1 MPGPR
6 RPDRPISA
14 DRSAPADHPERA
26 LDLFHPIVRRWF
38 AERVGTPT
46 EVQRRAWPEIASGR
60 HVLVTAPTGTGKTLT
75 AFLWALDRLLTG
87 ATPGGTV
94 RVLYVSPLK
103 ALNAD
108 VHRNLEVPLAELAER
123 FAAAGEEAPDAYQR
137 IRAAVRSGD
146 TPQSERQKMVRRPPE
161 ILITTPES
169 LNLLLTSEGGRSM
182 LGGLETV
189 ILDEIHAV
197 AGTKRGTHL
206 ITAVERLTLLSGE
219 LQRVALSATVRP
231 LDTIAGFVGGY
242 EVEGEGDPQ
251 GDGWRYTRRPVST
264 VVSEAEKVYDLEVC
278 FPGNGDPGAPDPL
291 EQPETSVWDLVVP
304 ELKRI
309 IHGNRSTLVF
319 ANSRRLTEKL
329 TRMVNADEE
338 ADLAYSHHGSLSREV
353 RQVVEARLKRGEL
366 PAIVSTSSLELGI
379 DIGALDR
386 VVMVE
391 SPRSVASAIQRVGRA
406 GHRVGEVSRGTLL
419 PIYGRDFLDAA
430 VVTRAVLDREIEDT
444 RPVRAPLDVLAQV
457 ILSMVV
463 AEVWDVEELF
473 AFLRSAWPYR
483 ELKRRH
489 FDLVLEMLAGRY
501 ADSRVR
507 ELSPRISLDKVTGT
521 VRARPGAARLLYL
534 SGGTIPDRGYYHLRV
549 DGGPAGS
556 STSGGARIGELDE
569 EFVWERSVGDTFT
582 LGTQIWR
589 IRKITH
595 NDVFVEPAS
604 GSAAMA
610 PFWRADARDRDF
622 FVSERVGLFL
632 EAVEP
637 RLDET
642 GREGGGQEI
651 AKALAVEHSMSPGA
665 AAELVRFLRAQKASL
680 GGLLP
685 HRHRIVA
692 EHVTGGDE
700 AEARKPEAAGRRRVV
715 LHTFWGGRVNR
726 PLAVALA
733 TAWEE
738 RFGAALE
745 ILHDDDCLMVTV
757 PEELAAEVGG
767 AELLA
772 MVPPERVEE
781 LLRERLERTGFFG
794 ALFRQNASRAL
805 LLPRAGFRHRM
816 PLWVSRERAK
826 RMLQAVG
833 RYGDF
838 PLVLETWRSCLEDE
852 LDLETLKRLLGEVR
866 SGDVEI
872 TSVRTEAPSPFAAN
886 LVWKQ
891 TNLLMY
897 ASDRPEGGPGG
908 GALRKD
914 LLREL
919 VFASHLRPRIPAAV
933 VEELRAKL
941 QRLAPGYAPRDGR
954 ELLDWLK
961 ERVVIPAGE
970 WAELA
975 EACERDL
982 KDRAAGDD
990 GRRGG
995 SADLADLSD
1004 LADLVGEIAD
1014 RAVFVRL
1021 DLPGRDRAAA
1031 GGAGGGGGGGG
1042 DGGGGGEDG
1051 EDGGANGEGGAV
1063 EPVAVALETLPRL
1076 AGALGCELGALDL
1089 RSLDDPEVPAPAS
1102 VRDNLERLLAR
1113 PGWGTEPAAEP
1124 DPGSEPDLSQ
1134 GPEPLERLADLV
1146 GEWLRFEGPVPRA
1159 RVAAAF
1165 GGRDLDAVLEMLV
1178 EDERIVVDELSVIA
1192 GGAGGAG
1199 SAGITEPEICDAGNL
1214 ETLLR
1219 WTRAAARPAFQ
1230 ALPLERLPLF
1240 LATHQ
1245 GLAPRGRD
1253 VEALQSRLEA
1263 LFGFSARARSWE
1275 ADILP
1280 ARLDPYR
1287 AGWLDGLMHD
1297 TELTWRGTG
1306 PGRITFLFP
1315 GDLELVTDEE
1325 GAAGGEATSRQ
1336 EEMGQGDQTDQD
1348 EQNEQNDQEGAPAAG
1363 HGGAAGAGGVDRAT
1377 RADRADRVGGLFPD
1391 RRGRFALEDLAD
1403 HAGLVPAEVSEGLWR
1418 LAWQGRV
1425 TTDSFAPVRRGIVA
1439 KFRPPA
1445 ATGAPRA
1452 AVRSVGRRPGR
1463 LRRRGVDR
1471 WSPERAA
1478 PGLWSVLPDPRRH
1491 PGPDP
1496 DPLEREELA
1505 KDRAR
1510 LLLDRYGILFRELL
1524 AHELPVFQ
1532 WSRLFRSLRLM
1543 ELSGEVLAGQ
1553 FFTGVPGLQFASPSA
1568 FQVLRDGLLPDDAVY
1583 WMNARDPASLAG
1595 VDLPELKA
1603 ALPARREGSF
1613 VAFHGDRIV
1622 VTARR
1627 RGRVLDIRVAPDHPR
1642 IDDYLELLKVQLGRD
1657 FAPRKAIEV
1666 EEINGEPASE
1676 SPYVPVLRRLF
1687 SATVEP
1693 RSVKLR
1699 RRY

>member
-1 MPGPR
+1 MPASFSPPPGP
-6 RPDRPISA
+6 P
-14 DRSAPADHPERA
+14 PASDPERA

-46 EVQRRAWPEIASGR
+46 EVQRKAWPEIASGR

-87 ATPGGTV
+87 QTPGGTV

-123 FAAAGEEAPDAYQR
+123 FAAAGDPTGDSTEDRAPAAYQR
-137 IRAAVRSGD
+137 VRAAVRSGD

-219 LQRVALSATVRP
+219 FQRVALSATVRP
-231 LDTIAGFVGGY
+231 LDVIAGFVGGF
-242 EVEGEGDPQ
+242 EVEEAGQLQGE
-251 GDGWRYTRRPVST
+251 GWRYTRRPVRT
-264 VVSEAEKVYDLEVC
+264 VVSEAEKVYDLRVE
-278 FPGNGDPGAPDPL
+278 FPASVDPDAPDPL
-291 EQPETSVWDLVVP
+291 EQPEASVWDLVVP
-304 ELKRI
+304 ELKRT

-329 TRMVNADEE
+329 TRMVNVDEE

-353 RQVVEARLKRGEL
+353 RQVVEERLKRGEL
-366 PAIVSTSSLELGI
+366 PAIVATSSLELGI
-379 DIGALDR
+379 DVGALDR

-391 SPRSVASAIQRVGRA
+391 SPRSIASAIQRVGRA

-430 VVTRAVLDREIEDT
+430 VVTRAVLDREIEET

-463 AEVWDVEELF
+463 AETWDVEELYG
-473 AFLRSAWPYR
+473 FLRSAWPYR
-483 ELKRRH
+483 DLKRRH

-507 ELSPRISLDKVTGT
+507 ELSPRVSLDKVAGT
-521 VRARPGAARLLYL
+521 IRARPGAARLIYL

-549 DGGPAGS
+549 DGGGGSGS
-556 STSGGARIGELDE
+556 SGARIGELDE

-589 IRKITH
+589 IKKITH

-610 PFWRADARDRDF
+610 PFWRADERDRDF
-622 FVSERVGLFL
+622 FVSEKVGRFL
-632 EAVEP
+632 GAVEP
-637 RLDET
+637 RLD
-642 GREGGGQEI
+642 GDGI
-651 AKALAVEHSMSPGA
+651 ADALATEHSMSRGA
-665 AAELVRFLRAQKASL
+665 AAELVRFLRAQKAAM

-685 HRHRIVA
+685 HRHRVVVEQIA
-692 EHVTGGDE
+692 GGE
-700 AEARKPEAAGRRRVV
+700 EIEERKPEAAGRRRIV

-757 PEELAAEVGG
+757 PEELAADASGG
-767 AELLA
+767 GLLA

-852 LDLETLKRLLGEVR
+852 LDLETLKRVLGEVR
-866 SGDVEI
+866 SGEVEVV
-872 TSVRTEAPSPFAAN
+872 SVRTEAPSPFAAN

-891 TNLLMY
+891 TNVLMY
-897 ASDRPEGGPGG
+897 ATDRPEGGRGE

-919 VFASHLRPRIPAAV
+919 VFASHLRPRIPVAV
-933 VEELRAKL
+933 AEELRAKI

-961 ERVVIPAGE
+961 ERLLIPATE
-970 WAELA
+970 WSELA
-975 EACERDL
+975 TAC
-982 KDRAAGDD
+982 DRSPAEGSGTAGGGTTGDEPAGFAAM
-990 GRRGG
+990 
-995 SADLADLSD
+995 
-1004 LADLVGEIAD
+1004 VEEIAD
-1014 RAVFVRL
+1014 RAVCVL
-1021 DLPGRDRAAA
+1021 VDPLGGPVEARADTA
-1031 GGAGGGGGGGG
+1031 GADGPG
-1042 DGGGGGEDG
+1042 DG
-1051 EDGGANGEGGAV
+1051 V
-1063 EPVAVALETLPRL
+1063 EAVAVALETLPRL
-1076 AGALGCELGALDL
+1076 AAAYALDPASLDL
-1089 RSLDDPEVPAPAS
+1089 RALDDPAAPAPERA
-1102 VRDNLERLLAR
+1102 RANLERLVAAGVESGDR
-1113 PGWGTEPAAEP
+1113 PDEQER
-1124 DPGSEPDLSQ
+1124 
-1134 GPEPLERLADLV
+1134 EPLERRADLPERLADLV
-1146 GEWLRFEGPVPRA
+1146 GEWLRFEGPVVRA
-1159 RVAAAF
+1159 RVATAF
-1165 GGRDLDAVLEMLV
+1165 GEEGLDAVLEMLV
-1178 EDERIVVDELSVIA
+1178 EDERIVVDELTM
-1192 GGAGGAG
+1192 GAGGSGA
-1199 SAGITEPEICDAGNL
+1199 SEPEICDAGNL

-1219 WTRAAARPAFQ
+1219 WTRAAARPAFR
-1230 ALPLERLPLF
+1230 AVPLERLPLL

-1245 GLAPRGRD
+1245 GLAPPGRD
-1253 VEALQSRLEA
+1253 VEDLQRRLES
-1263 LFGFSARARSWE
+1263 LFGFVAKARAWE
-1275 ADILP
+1275 AEILP

-1287 AGWLDGLMHD
+1287 SSWLDGLMHE
-1297 TELTWRGTG
+1297 TELTWLGTG

-1315 GDLELVTDEE
+1315 SDLELVADE
-1325 GAAGGEATSRQ
+1325 GAQAGEAPG
-1336 EEMGQGDQTDQD
+1336 EE
-1348 EQNEQNDQEGAPAAG
+1348 
-1363 HGGAAGAGGVDRAT
+1363 
-1377 RADRADRVGGLFPD
+1377 RADEAEAVAPGLEELFPD
-1391 RRGRFALEDLAD
+1391 RRGRFALDDLAD
-1403 HAGLVPAEVSEGLWR
+1403 HSGLAPDEVAERLWE
-1418 LAWQGRV
+1418 LAWRSQV
-1425 TTDSFAPVRRGIVA
+1425 TSDSFAPVRRGILTR
-1439 KFRPPA
+1439 FRPPA
-1445 ATGAPRA
+1445 APSRPR
-1452 AVRSVGRRPGR
+1452 RPTSRRPGR

-1471 WSPERAA
+1471 WHPERTA
-1478 PGLWSVLPDPRRH
+1478 PGLWTALPSARS
-1491 PGPDP
+1491 GS
-1496 DPLEREELA
+1496 LGTERERAPSPPLGGEERAEERRGDLSFDALELDEMA
-1505 KDRAR
+1505 KERAR
-1510 LLLDRYGILFRELL
+1510 LVLDRYGVVFRELL
-1524 AHELPVFQ
+1524 AHELPSFQ

-1553 FFTGVPGLQFASPSA
+1553 FFDGVPGLQFASPGA
-1568 FQVLRDGLLPDDAVY
+1568 FRTLRDGLLPDDAVY
-1583 WMNARDPASLAG
+1583 WMNARDPASLSG
-1595 VDLPELKA
+1595 VDLPGLKA
-1603 ALPARREGSF
+1603 ALPERREGNF
-1613 VAFHGDRIV
+1613 LVFHGERLV
-1622 VTARR
+1622 VAARR
-1627 RGRVLDIRVAPDHPR
+1627 RGKTLEVAVAPDHPR
-1642 IDDYLELLKVQLGRD
+1642 LEEYLGFLKVQLGRD

-1666 EEINGEPASE
+1666 EEINGEPAPE
-1676 SPYVPVLRRLF
+1676 SPYLPVLRRLF

>member
-1 MPGPR
+1 MAASFSPTPGRDPGR
-6 RPDRPISA
+6 GSA
-14 DRSAPADHPERA
+14 STPERA

-38 AERVGTPT
+38 TERVGTPT
-46 EVQRRAWPEIASGR
+46 EVQRKAWPEIASGR

-87 ATPGGTV
+87 QTPGGTV
-94 RVLYVSPLK
+94 RLLYVSPLK

-123 FAAAGEEAPDAYQR
+123 FAEAEEPTGESAPAGYQAV
-137 IRAAVRSGD
+137 RAAVRSGD

-169 LNLLLTSEGGRSM
+169 LNLLLTSAGGRSM
-182 LGGLETV
+182 LEGLETV

-242 EVEGEGDPQ
+242 QVEEEGD
-251 GDGWRYTRRPVST
+251 DWRYTRRPVTT
-264 VVSEAEKVYDLEVC
+264 VVSEAEKVYDLRVR
-278 FPGNGDPGAPDPL
+278 FPASGDPGAPDPL
-291 EQPETSVWDLVVP
+291 EQPEASVWDLVVP
-304 ELKRI
+304 ELKRT
-309 IHGNRSTLVF
+309 IHGHRSTLVF

-353 RQVVEARLKRGEL
+353 RQVVEERLKRGEL

-379 DIGALDR
+379 DIGALDQ

-391 SPRSVASAIQRVGRA
+391 SPRSIASAIQRVGRA

-430 VVTRAVLDREIEDT
+430 VVTRAVLDREIEET

-463 AEVWDVEELF
+463 AETWDVEELYG
-473 AFLRSAWPYR
+473 FLRAAWPYR

-507 ELSPRISLDKVTGT
+507 ELSPRVSLDKVEGT
-521 VRARPGAARLLYL
+521 VRARPGAARLIYL

-549 DGGPAGS
+549 GGGGGPAAPS
-556 STSGGARIGELDE
+556 SSGKGARIGELDE

-589 IRKITH
+589 IKKITH

-610 PFWRADARDRDF
+610 PFWRADERDRDF
-622 FVSERVGLFL
+622 FVSERVGRFL
-632 EAVEP
+632 GAIEP
-637 RLDET
+637 RLDDD
-642 GREGGGQEI
+642 GI
-651 AKALAVEHSMSPGA
+651 APALAKEHAMDRGA
-665 AAELVRFLRAQKASL
+665 AAELVRFLRAEKAAL
-680 GGLLP
+680 GGMLP
-685 HRHRIVA
+685 HRQRVVVEHIAGGA
-692 EHVTGGDE
+692 EIEG
-700 AEARKPEAAGRRRVV
+700 RKPEAAGRRRIV

-757 PEELAAEVGG
+757 PEELMAEVSG
-767 AELLA
+767 AGLLSL
-772 MVPPERVEE
+772 VPPERVEE

-794 ALFRQNASRAL
+794 ALFRQNAARAL

-852 LDLETLKRLLGEVR
+852 LDLETLKRVLDEVR
-866 SGDVEI
+866 TGTVEVV
-872 TSVRTEAPSPFAAN
+872 SVRTEAPSPFAAN

-891 TNLLMY
+891 TNTLMY
-897 ASDRPEGGPGG
+897 ADDRPEGARGT

-919 VFASHLRPRIPAAV
+919 VFASHLRPRIPATVA
-933 VEELRAKL
+933 EELRTKV
-941 QRLAPGYAPRDGR
+941 QRLAPGYAPRDGQ

-961 ERVVIPAGE
+961 ERSAIPAGE

-975 EACERDL
+975 AACDRDL
-982 KDRAAGDD
+982 AARVESAPRPD
-990 GRRGG
+990 GGRERF
-995 SADLADLSD
+995 
-1004 LADLVGEIAD
+1004 ADLVATIAD
-1014 RAVFVRL
+1014 RAVFVR
-1021 DLPGRDRAAA
+1021 PGPASAAA
-1031 GGAGGGGGGGG
+1031 PR
-1042 DGGGGGEDG
+1042 
-1051 EDGGANGEGGAV
+1051 V
-1063 EPVAVALETLPRL
+1063 PLAVALESVPRL
-1076 AGALGCELGALDL
+1076 AAAFGVAADALDL
-1089 RSLDDPEVPAPAS
+1089 RALDDPAAPAPVI
-1102 VRDNLERLLAR
+1102 VRDNLDRLVAR
-1113 PGWGTEPAAEP
+1113 AAGGQEAAPAPEAEESDAETEPDEP
-1124 DPGSEPDLSQ
+1124 PDQ
-1134 GPEPLERLADLV
+1134 EPLERRAELV
-1146 GEWLRFEGPVPRA
+1146 GEWLRFEGPVVRE
-1159 RVAAAF
+1159 RVADVF
-1165 GGRDLDAVLEMLV
+1165 GDDDLDAVLAMLV
-1178 EDERIVVDELSVIA
+1178 EDERIVVDELTV
-1192 GGAGGAG
+1192 GAGV
-1199 SAGITEPEICDAGNL
+1199 TEPEICDAGNL

-1219 WTRAAARPAFQ
+1219 WTRAAARPQFRAV
-1230 ALPLERLPLF
+1230 ALERLPLF
-1240 LATHQ
+1240 LAGHQ
-1245 GLAPRGRD
+1245 GLALRGRT
-1253 VEALQSRLEA
+1253 VEDLQSRLEA
-1263 LFGFSARARSWE
+1263 LFGFAAKARAWE
-1275 ADILP
+1275 AEILP
-1280 ARLDPYR
+1280 ARLEPYR
-1287 AGWLDGLMHD
+1287 SAWLDGLMHETD
-1297 TELTWRGTG
+1297 LAWLGTG

-1315 GDLELVTDEE
+1315 ADLELVADDTDPAGKEVE
-1325 GAAGGEATSRQ
+1325 G
-1336 EEMGQGDQTDQD
+1336 DD
-1348 EQNEQNDQEGAPAAG
+1348 
-1363 HGGAAGAGGVDRAT
+1363 
-1377 RADRADRVGGLFPD
+1377 LFPD

-1403 HAGLVPAEVSEGLWR
+1403 HAGLAPEEISERLWE
-1418 LAWQGRV
+1418 LAWKGRV
-1425 TTDSFAPVRRGIVA
+1425 TTDSFAPVRRGVLA
-1439 KFRPPA
+1439 KFRPT
-1445 ATGAPRA
+1445 ATSARA
-1452 AVRSVGRRPGR
+1452 RGSAGRRPGR
-1463 LRRRGVDR
+1463 RSRFRRRGVDR
-1471 WSPERAA
+1471 WHPERAT
-1478 PGLWSVLPDPRRH
+1478 PGLWTALPTSTRNEL
-1491 PGPDP
+1491 
-1496 DPLEREELA
+1496 DPLDLDELF

-1510 LLLDRYGILFRELL
+1510 LLLDRYGIVFRELL

-1532 WSRLFRSLRLM
+1532 WSRLFRALRLM

-1553 FFTGVPGLQFASPSA
+1553 FFEGVPGLQFAAPAA
-1568 FQVLRDGLLPDDAVY
+1568 FRSLRDGLLPDDAVY

-1595 VDLPELKA
+1595 VDLPELKG
-1603 ALPARREGSF
+1603 ALPERREGNSM
-1613 VAFHGDRIV
+1613 VFHGDRLVLI
-1622 VTARR
+1622 ARR
-1627 RGRVLDIRVAPDHPR
+1627 RGKTLDVRVAPDHPR
-1642 IDDYLELLKVQLGRD
+1642 LEDYLEVLKVPLARD

-1666 EEINGEPASE
+1666 EEINGEPAPE